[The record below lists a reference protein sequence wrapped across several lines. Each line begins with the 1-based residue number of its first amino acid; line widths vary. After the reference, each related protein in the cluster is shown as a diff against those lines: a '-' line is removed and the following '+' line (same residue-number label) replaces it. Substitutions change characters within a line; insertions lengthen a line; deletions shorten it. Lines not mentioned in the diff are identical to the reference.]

1 MVDVSPHLF
10 RVLRTDGT
18 VLVRFLKQEVNDRV
32 EPYQIFLILIVT
44 VIASYI
50 QSVTGFGFGIFA
62 MVFFPYALAY
72 TEANLLSSILSAS
85 ISVFVVARMLRD
97 VDWKNMVFPLIG
109 CMVSTV
115 FAVNFIKSQDNDT
128 LTLLLGIA
136 LVVLSVYFFFF
147 SEKMKI
153 KATWYAG
160 LIAGLFSG
168 IMGGMF
174 AMSGPPVVIYFVQS
188 ESSSKKYLATISA
201 YFVLSGAFSIGI
213 KIASGFGT
221 LNTLLWLAICFV
233 AMALGTFIGRL
244 TRNKARPLAI
254 RRAVYAVMALSGV
267 VNIVTALAL

>member
-1 MVDVSPHLF
+1 M
-10 RVLRTDGT
+10 
-18 VLVRFLKQEVNDRV
+18 

-85 ISVFVVARMLRD
+85 ISVFVVARMMKD

-109 CMVSTV
+109 CMISTV

-136 LVVLSVYFFFF
+136 LVALSVYFFFF

-160 LIAGLFSG
+160 LIAGLLSG

-174 AMSGPPVVIYFVQS
+174 AMSGPPVVIYFMQS

-221 LNTLLWLAICFV
+221 LNTLLCLAICFV
-233 AMALGTFIGRL
+233 AMAFGTFIGRL
-244 TRNKARPLAI
+244 TRNKAKSLAI